1 MKKNLVLALS
11 FALFSAVILPLQTYL
26 PNGSAYAYGLGRLL
40 SEQALV
46 ALAVSAAV
54 FALLQASDRWLRGG
68 LTPLVV
74 ALAVLLYLAS
84 GPLSSGLPEINGEL
98 PDSLDAFGRK
108 LWDGGVWA
116 VVLVGTFA
124 TFRWTRAWLHGIV
137 PVVLTLGLAS
147 LFDICPD
154 EATVSEMCRGGY
166 ELAADII
173 DSVEYSPTRN
183 VLLIVLDNVDAHVAT
198 DLVTADPALAAKFPG
213 FLAYRNNI
221 GMHDSTKL
229 GVPGIMTGKFFEP
242 GSGQLAKY
250 IISVFGPESALRAY
264 QDRGDA
270 IYAMFCTSSYGYTT
284 ARIDPSKRRVKAESH
299 GPAIL
304 CRTAEVPYLTLAD
317 AVLFRTLP
325 FAFKRQFLSTKLR
338 QRDVI
343 WNVDRKYDYEETV
356 FPILAS
362 RPVSSDPRQMF
373 LKVHTHGAHPPYLPG
388 IADSRAATSNAL
400 VELSR
405 LFDAWRRRGIY
416 DKSTIVVAADHGCA
430 GHVESPGEP
439 PKLRALLWVK
449 SEGALVP
456 FGVTEMPTSL
466 AKVADVLKES
476 AVRRLS
482 RNEIKVLLKEETRLY
497 RLRDPDDR
505 HGCIDYEVDVA
516 GKARKL
522 R

>member
-1 MKKNLVLALS
+1 MRRNLVLAAS
-11 FALFSAVILPLQTYL
+11 FAAFVAVVLPLQTYL
-26 PNGSAYAYGLGRLL
+26 SNTSAYAYGLGRLVG
-40 SEQALV
+40 EQVLAALLV
-46 ALAVSAAV
+46 TAFVL
-54 FALLQASDRWLRGG
+54 ALLQASDRWLRGG

-84 GPLSSGLPEINGEL
+84 GPLAFGLPEINGEL

-137 PVVLTLGLAS
+137 LVVLTLGLAS

-154 EATVSEMCRGGY
+154 EATVSETCRGGY

-173 DSVEYSPTRN
+173 DNVEYSPTRN
-183 VLLIVLDNVDAHVAT
+183 VLLFVLDNVDAHVAT

-229 GVPGIMTGKFFEP
+229 GVPGLMTGKFFEP

-250 IISVFGPESALRAY
+250 IMSVFGPESALRAY

-356 FPILAS
+356 FSILAR
-362 RPVSSDPRQMF
+362 RPVSSDPQQMF
-373 LKVHTHGAHPPYLPG
+373 LKVHTHGAHLPYLPG
-388 IADSRAATSNAL
+388 LADAHAATSNA
-400 VELSR
+400 VVKLSR
-405 LFDAWRRRGIY
+405 LFDALRERGLY
-416 DKSTIVVAADHGCA
+416 DRSTIVVAADHGCGQYA
-430 GHVESPGEP
+430 ENREEP
-439 PKLRALLWVK
+439 WKMRALLWIK
-449 SEGALVP
+449 PDGAQAP
-456 FGVTEMPTSL
+456 FAPNELPTSHARL
-466 AKVADVLKES
+466 SEVLKRAAAERLTSES
-476 AVRRLS
+476 LS
-482 RNEIKVLLKEETRLY
+482 GILRTERRLY
-497 RLRDPDDR
+497 RLRNPNDR
-505 HGCIDYEVDVA
+505 HRVEDWIVDAA
-516 GKARKL
+516 GKAVRP
-522 R
+522 